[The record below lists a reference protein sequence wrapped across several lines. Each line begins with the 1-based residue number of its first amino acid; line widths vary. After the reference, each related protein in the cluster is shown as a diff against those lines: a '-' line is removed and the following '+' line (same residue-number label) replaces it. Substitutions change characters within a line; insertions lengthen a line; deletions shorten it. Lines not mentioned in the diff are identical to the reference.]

1 MRVVARHITSR
12 PRRGY
17 LLLSLS
23 SPTCTTGGILLV
35 RRCCADKVK
44 DVCVGVLTVTSFV
57 KVAFWHTHT
66 VTRLTVVVVLAFQA
80 QLKLAPQAI
89 FDGFLFVG
97 VASLVGLTRPP
108 LPFFPLGTLDFDMGD
123 PRQS

>member
-1 MRVVARHITSR
+1 
-12 PRRGY
+12 
-17 LLLSLS
+17 
-23 SPTCTTGGILLV
+23 
-35 RRCCADKVK
+35 
-44 DVCVGVLTVTSFV
+44 VGVLTVTSFV

-97 VASLVGLTRPP
+97 VASLVGLTGVTGPP
-108 LPFFPLGTLDFDMGD
+108 LPFFPLGT
-123 PRQS
+123 